1 MKNIGYLLLLAS
13 FLSAAFL
20 ASLDARE
27 MNWTWF
33 VPVLV
38 VGFVGVLMVRRI
50 EHAAASADH
59 VLVAHREDLD
69 TSLDNIIETLKTLNA
84 REAEIPTYEMRFEI
98 DKLLRDDLRNF
109 ADARGS
115 LKHMYSIQAYA
126 DIMSHF
132 AAGERYVNRVWS
144 ASADGYIDE
153 VRTYLTRAY
162 DMFIDAR
169 KTLDEVH
176 ARHI

>member
-1 MKNIGYLLLLAS
+1 MKNIGYVLLLAS
-13 FLSAAFL
+13 FLAAAFL

-27 MNWTWF
+27 MNWTLMI
-33 VPVLV
+33 PVLL
-38 VGFVGVLMVRRI
+38 VGFVGVVMVRRV

-59 VLVAHREDLD
+59 VLKAHRKDLE
-69 TSLDNIIETLKTLNA
+69 TSLDNIIATLATLNA
-84 REAEIPTYEMRFEI
+84 KEDDIPTYEMRFEI

-115 LKHMYSIQAYA
+115 LKHIYGIQAYA

-153 VRTYLTRAY
+153 VRTYLTRSY
-162 DMFIDAR
+162 DMFIDAK
-169 KTLDEVH
+169 KTLDDIH
-176 ARHI
+176 AQHA

>member
-84 REAEIPTYEMRFEI
+84 READIPTYEMRFEI

-176 ARHI
+176 ARHA